1 MCTATTLVPQ
11 YQVESVQTVIMDV
24 EIVKPVDE
32 AKRLVLTAW
41 FLDRDVM
48 PPKGETR
55 DNYIKDSLLISHQ
68 AHDGGG
74 NNNCHGH
81 SDIHI
86 NSINLRIFCATLRQL
101 PPPQRA
107 VLFPCQYAS
116 MHTHTLRQT

>member
-55 DNYIKDSLLISHQ
+55 DYYIKDSLLSSHQ
-68 AHDGGG
+68 THDGGG
-74 NNNCHGH
+74 NNMSTILNNH
-81 SDIHI
+81 
-86 NSINLRIFCATLRQL
+86 QL
-101 PPPQRA
+101 DFGA
-107 VLFPCQYAS
+107 NI
-116 MHTHTLRQT
+116 